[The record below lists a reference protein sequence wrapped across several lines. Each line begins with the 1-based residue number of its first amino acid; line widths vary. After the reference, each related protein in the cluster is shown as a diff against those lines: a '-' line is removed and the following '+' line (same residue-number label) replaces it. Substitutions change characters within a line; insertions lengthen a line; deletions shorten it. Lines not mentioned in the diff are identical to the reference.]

1 MPASP
6 RPLSPVERWAA
17 VRARRARG
25 IGWVLG
31 ILLATALPG
40 GGQPVPDG
48 LTVISRDGRRTLPTV
63 DVGGRP
69 MVALSELMGPFGLR
83 LGDDRQPG
91 RLTLLRGPAVMVLT
105 AGDGIVSV
113 AGRLE
118 SLSSPPVERGGV
130 WYVPTDFIGRA
141 LPLISDQP
149 VELRSRSGLV
159 IVGDVRVPQVVGRY
173 QRIGGRSRLR
183 LMVTPNVE
191 PRIEQAAG
199 QLFVSFEADAVDLVM
214 RDFAPDDLLRRVTAD
229 DRRARLEVV
238 LGDAFGDFAA
248 NSSPALGGSLEV
260 AIDLRPA
267 AEARAA
273 PPPTPDPRPAV
284 ETEVD
289 FEGEAAGLP
298 ALADLAEPSTISAI
312 AIDAGHGG
320 ADVGTLG
327 PEGTLEKDVTLGVAR
342 RLQAAIQRR
351 LGLRVVLTRSGDV
364 DVTLDERAA
373 IANNNRADLFISL
386 HANASMRETA
396 TGAEVFHLS
405 PVEYEDPDDAQ
416 PAGEWVPV
424 VSGGAR
430 RLDIVR
436 WERAQ
441 LRFVDR
447 SAVWAR
453 TLAEE
458 LRVRVPMSPRGVQHA
473 PLRVLVG
480 ANMPA
485 ALVEMGF
492 ISNPGQ
498 EIQLASPA
506 FQDAFVDAVLQ
517 SIIRFR
523 DMVEQG
529 FPEED
534 DPLVEDPPADGPAE
548 PRGPRP

>member
-6 RPLSPVERWAA
+6 RPLPPVERWAA

-25 IGWVLG
+25 IGWVPG
-31 ILLATALPG
+31 ILLATALTVS
-40 GGQPVPDG
+40 GQPVPDG

-63 DVGGRP
+63 DVGGRT
-69 MVALSELMGPFGLR
+69 MVALPDLIGPFGLR

-91 RLTLLRGPAVMVLT
+91 RLTLVRGPAVMVLT

-141 LPLISDQP
+141 LPLISEQP

-159 IVGDVRVPQVVGRY
+159 IVGDVRVPQVVARY
-173 QRIGGRSRLR
+173 QRMGRRSRLR
-183 LMVTPNVE
+183 LVVTPNLE
-191 PRIEQAAG
+191 PRIERAAG
-199 QLFVSFEADAVDLVM
+199 QLLVTFDADAVDLVM
-214 RDFAPDDLLRRVTAD
+214 RDFAPDDLLRRVTVD
-229 DRRARLEVV
+229 DRRARLEVAV
-238 LGDAFGDFAA
+238 GDAFGSFAA

-260 AIDLRPA
+260 AIDLSPA

-273 PPPTPDPRPAV
+273 PPPAPDPRPVV
-284 ETEVD
+284 ETAAGLEVED
-289 FEGEAAGLP
+289 AGLP
-298 ALADLAEPSTISAI
+298 ALADFAEPSTVSAI

-405 PVEYEDPDDAQ
+405 PVEYEDPGDAR
-416 PAGEWVPV
+416 PGGEWVPV
-424 VSGGAR
+424 VGGGAR
-430 RLDIVR
+430 RLDIVP

-458 LRVRVPMSPRGVQHA
+458 LRARVPMSPRGVQHA

-517 SIIRFR
+517 SIIRYR

-529 FPEED
+529 FPED

-548 PRGPRP
+548 PRGPLP